1 MLLALGTA
9 SAEVVD
15 QQRAATIAGRW
26 LGGEASLCWESPRT
40 KADSDPLFYVFSSED
55 GGWVMISAEDA
66 TCPILAYSDEGQFN
80 GTNLPDGLKAWLN
93 DYAKSIREAR
103 KYSVQADANTARMW
117 QVAGYRTKASG
128 GKLLETAKWGQ
139 YEPYNLLCP
148 EVTEGGKTVR
158 ALTGCVATA
167 MAIVCRFHQWPEKG
181 KGTVGGYSY
190 KSEAGQTVNIPSYS
204 IDEHEYNYSLMP
216 LRYTSSANSSQK
228 NAVAQLM
235 HDCGVMVEAGYNYSY
250 GTWAYSDN
258 LCNALFKHLSYSGN
272 ARLEIRSEY
281 NDVEWIQMIK
291 NEIDADRPLLYGG
304 VDEKQGGHQFVCDGY
319 DANDYVH
326 INWGWEG
333 VDDGY
338 FTLMLSIPGDCTF
351 NTWQDMVVG
360 LEPDRD
366 GSTTTAGG
374 PVCFLYQYSTGE
386 DYKGITLNS
395 GDVMSKSFSVKLGYL
410 FNQHYHEDYNGA
422 VRVALV
428 DKDGALKEV
437 ISDVK
442 PVFISAANLTGISR
456 LSCKITVA
464 LDYGDAVILQYKDRD
479 ESWKKVRS
487 YTDYGSVNSEL
498 LFIDAPFIKL
508 ADSYKASDRL
518 YFELSETGKCIS
530 SITWTFD
537 GTKQEGVCVDLSSGT
552 HTLEAS
558 VSYTDGS
565 TDLVSATITVQ

>member
-80 GTNLPDGLKAWLN
+80 GTNLPDGLKAWLD

-128 GKLLETAKWGQ
+128 GKLLETAKWSQ
-139 YEPYNLLCP
+139 DAPYNLLCP

-190 KSEAGQTVNIPSYS
+190 KSEAGLTVNIPSYS

-304 VDEKQGGHQFVCDGY
+304 VD
-319 DANDYVH
+319 
-326 INWGWEG
+326 
-333 VDDGY
+333 
-338 FTLMLSIPGDCTF
+338 
-351 NTWQDMVVG
+351 
-360 LEPDRD
+360 
-366 GSTTTAGG
+366 
-374 PVCFLYQYSTGE
+374 
-386 DYKGITLNS
+386 
-395 GDVMSKSFSVKLGYL
+395 
-410 FNQHYHEDYNGA
+410 
-422 VRVALV
+422 
-428 DKDGALKEV
+428 
-437 ISDVK
+437 
-442 PVFISAANLTGISR
+442 
-456 LSCKITVA
+456 
-464 LDYGDAVILQYKDRD
+464 
-479 ESWKKVRS
+479 
-487 YTDYGSVNSEL
+487 
-498 LFIDAPFIKL
+498 
-508 ADSYKASDRL
+508 
-518 YFELSETGKCIS
+518 
-530 SITWTFD
+530 
-537 GTKQEGVCVDLSSGT
+537 
-552 HTLEAS
+552 
-558 VSYTDGS
+558 
-565 TDLVSATITVQ
+565 